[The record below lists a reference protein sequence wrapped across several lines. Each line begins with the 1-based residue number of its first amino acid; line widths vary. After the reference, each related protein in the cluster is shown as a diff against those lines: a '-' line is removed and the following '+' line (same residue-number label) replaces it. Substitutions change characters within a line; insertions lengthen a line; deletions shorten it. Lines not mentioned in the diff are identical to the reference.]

1 MSMERDRP
9 TAYPGEGGHCQSGQD
24 KAAGSPQDFQFSSQ
38 GTQAVGTTPGSS
50 RLMTGLACCCAKTTI
65 PVLNFILQCTAYLL
79 LLEALARPS
88 LTWLL
93 RQRVSLLCSPDRVVG
108 VKGALPIRPVGR
120 AELAR
125 RNKPAQA
132 LRLAP
137 PEAARRLLRH
147 HWPAGACTKGGPK

>member
-9 TAYPGEGGHCQSGQD
+9 TAYPGEGRHCQSGQD
-24 KAAGSPQDFQFSSQ
+24 KAAGSPQDCQSSSQ
-38 GTQAVGTTPGSS
+38 GTQAVRYHRRKTEADDWACLLLRQNNSPSS
-50 RLMTGLACCCAKTTI
+50 NI
-65 PVLNFILQCTAYLL
+65 ILQCTAYLL
-79 LLEALARPS
+79 VLKALARPS

-132 LRLAP
+132 LCLAP
-137 PEAARRLLRH
+137 PETARRLLRH
-147 HWPAGACTKGGPK
+147 HWPTGACTKDGPK